1 MTGFENKHRAA
12 SDGYV
17 KGTLHSKSNVIAINI
32 SSARFIIFLR
42 LIYILRL
49 NCEHAANGIVYK
61 RLTLSF
67 VAE

>member
-1 MTGFENKHRAA
+1 MIEFKNKHRAA
-12 SDGYV
+12 NDGYV

-42 LIYILRL
+42 PIYILRWIVS
-49 NCEHAANGIVYK
+49 AANGIVYEHFK
-61 RLTLSF
+61 WSF